1 MKRLAYISVFL
12 LFVFVSGCV
21 SHSDVMS
28 IYSVGIYDVQADSED
43 DIQTLERYLRSEGCL
58 LNESF
63 VTESGTIQENN
74 RQAAEIFRAQ
84 AAKID
89 YDTLRGILRSDVAFT
104 YAVVCGYGMRSS
116 LLLES
121 VEFSPGNKE

>member
-12 LFVFVSGCV
+12 LFVFACGCV
-21 SHSDVMS
+21 SQDDVMS

-43 DIQTLERYLRSEGCL
+43 DIRMLECYLRSEGCL

-63 VTESGTIQENN
+63 VIESGTIQENN

-89 YDTLRGILRSDVAFT
+89 YDTLRGILRSDVTFT
-104 YAVVCGYGMRSS
+104 YAVVCGYGMQSS
-116 LLLES
+116 LRLDS
-121 VEFSPGNKE
+121 VGFSPGNKE